1 MPFSANAVSSL
12 MCASFRKNC
21 GTGKGR
27 WGMFEHVHAEEHVDE
42 GMVLL
47 QANLDDMNPEWT
59 SHVADLLFA
68 AGANDVYWIPIIMKR
83 GRPGVM
89 LNVLASREKADAL
102 ERIVFRETTTLGVRR
117 IAAEVHRLGRKTVEV
132 PTPWGPVRVKA
143 GFLDGAEVQ
152 YAPEFRDC
160 AAIAEREGVPLKT
173 VYDEVRRAYVQ
184 WKAKPERGSAGR

>member
-1 MPFSANAVSSL
+1 
-12 MCASFRKNC
+12 
-21 GTGKGR
+21 
-27 WGMFEHVHAEEHVDE
+27 MFEHAHAEEHVDD

-68 AGANDVYWIPIIMKR
+68 AGANDVYWIPIVMKR

-89 LNVLASREKADAL
+89 LNVLTARENIEAL

-117 IAAEVHRLGRKTVEV
+117 IAASVHRLGRRTVEV
-132 PTPWGPVRVKA
+132 RTPWGPVKVKS
-143 GFLDGAEVQ
+143 GFLNGEEVQ

-160 AAIAEREGVPLKT
+160 AAIAERKGVPLKT
-173 VYDEVRRAYVQ
+173 VYDEVRRAYHQ
-184 WKAKPERGSAGR
+184 WKSGGGQG